1 LDLQV
6 VAAVAVRLTML
17 VHIAVINVVA
27 ELYITQNVAISIH
40 KCINALAT
48 LHGHLDVVVVVILL
62 VLAAIWLGK

>member
-1 LDLQV
+1 LDLLV
-6 VAAVAVRLTML
+6 RAVEAVAPTML

-27 ELYITQNVAISIH
+27 ELYITQNVPQGIH
-40 KCINALAT
+40 KSMVALET